1 MEKIYCELHLFDLYQ
16 TIYTVDMSSGTK
28 TVRGQATMEELPAVI
43 AALSNELKHKKVLL
57 AGNSVLGKAVGEDI
71 ITYAKKNYNWSE
83 NEIEVEVLK

>member
-28 TVRGQATMEELPAVI
+28 TVREQATMEELPAVI

>member
-28 TVRGQATMEELPAVI
+28 TVRGQAAMEELPAVI
-43 AALSNELKHKKVLL
+43 AALSNELKYKKVLL
-57 AGNSVLGKAVGEDI
+57 AGNSVLGEAVGEDI